1 MNKKI
6 PTIPESLSITP
17 GKTKPTEAKVPRTRA
32 RNQAKLRSIETIAP
46 LLEKLEALSKSPE
59 SRVLQQKTY
68 RELKE
73 SLIRGERSG
82 TIKLPT
88 GTGKTRVFANMLA
101 VFGKN
106 GLTLVPRVDLYESTV
121 QDFQDVGFS
130 TSEIKLLGD
139 ES

>member
-1 MNKKI
+1 MIKKL
-6 PTIPESLSITP
+6 PTTPESLSITP
-17 GKTKPTEAKVPRTRA
+17 GKAKPTEAKALRISQKNKT
-32 RNQAKLRSIETIAP
+32 KLRSIETIAP
-46 LLEKLEALSKSPE
+46 LLEKLDALSKSPE

-88 GTGKTRVFANMLA
+88 GTGKTRVFANMLR

-121 QDFQDVGFS
+121 LDFKDVGFKD
-130 TSEIKLLGD
+130 SEIKLLGD

>member
-1 MNKKI
+1 MNKKL
-6 PTIPESLSITP
+6 PTTPKSLSVTP
-17 GKTKPTEAKVPRTRA
+17 GKVKPTEAKTLRVRA
-32 RNQAKLRSIETIAP
+32 KNKTKLRSIETIAP
-46 LLEKLEALSKSPE
+46 LLEKLEALSKSPDA
-59 SRVLQQKTY
+59 RVLQQKTY